1 MNKNVFDEIFSNYK
15 ARYEE
20 LNDPDGR
27 DEIYKW
33 PAVRCCIDNWNVD
46 EEDFL
51 EMFKRS
57 MRLSLNIIENRY
69 KHPINGITFLCER
82 GKTEQVREE
91 FKKLLSD
98 DEDIR
103 KIQDKADAFQDGINA
118 MLSEIAPEKWSYE
131 QDRRDPLMYLAFI
144 KPESSYMFKAEP
156 ARVFSNYVEFGD
168 DIGSG
173 QTFRLDHY
181 YRLCDEVLVEIEKD
195 EDFIEMLDAELTR
208 AAERNSMNES
218 DLQDMPG
225 KLRIVVY
232 DIMYC
237 ASSAWLYEGMKP
249 PVKKGSKEDKER
261 IVQRRIEEIHELLDN
276 ENAELEE
283 LLNNAPEYPDLT
295 GVELTNIRYG
305 KGKVNSQDGHYLH
318 IEYDGEDKVFP
329 LPECITKGYLRGT
342 SEDIVEICRKL
353 SDIDVQKKKLTSSL
367 RRLSEELLLLE

>member
-1 MNKNVFDEIFSNYK
+1 MNTNRFDEIFSNYK
-15 ARYEE
+15 AKYKE

-33 PAVRCCIDNWNVD
+33 LAVRCCTDNWNID
-46 EEDFL
+46 AEDFL
-51 EMFKRS
+51 EMFRRS
-57 MRLSLNIIENRY
+57 MHLSQNIIENRY
-69 KHPINGITFLCER
+69 KHPINGITYLCEQ

-91 FKKLLSD
+91 FRKLLSD
-98 DEDIR
+98 AEDIR
-103 KIQDKADAFQDGINA
+103 KIQDKADVFQDSINA

-144 KPESSYMFKAEP
+144 KPERSYMYKAEP

-181 YRLCDEVLVEIEKD
+181 YRLCDEVLAEIEKD
-195 EDFIEMLDAELTR
+195 EDFIEMLDAELTKV
-208 AAERNSMNES
+208 AERNDMSGS
-218 DLQDMPG
+218 DLQGMPG

-237 ASSAWLYEGMKP
+237 ANSAWLYEGMKP

-261 IVQRRIEEIHELLDN
+261 IVQRRIEEIHELLDT

-283 LLNNAPEYPDLT
+283 LLKSDPEYPDLT
-295 GVELTNIRYG
+295 GVELMNIRYG
-305 KGKVNSQDGHYLH
+305 KGKVKSQDGHYLH
-318 IEYDGEDKVFP
+318 IEYGGEDKMFP
-329 LPECITKGYLRGT
+329 LPDCITKGYLKGA
-342 SEDIVEICRKL
+342 SEDIVEACKQL
-353 SDIDVQKKKLTSSL
+353 SDINEHKKKLTSSL
-367 RRLSEELLLLE
+367 RQLSEELSLLE